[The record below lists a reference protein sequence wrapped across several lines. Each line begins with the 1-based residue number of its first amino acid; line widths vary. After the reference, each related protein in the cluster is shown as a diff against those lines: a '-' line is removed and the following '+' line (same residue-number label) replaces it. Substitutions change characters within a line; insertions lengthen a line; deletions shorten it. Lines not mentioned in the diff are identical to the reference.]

1 VSSSSLSCDLHAGL
15 IFPFPQHSTSTS
27 LFSSPRFTT
36 AISSYN
42 IYIMFQIAL
51 SVLLQLALFSLAA
64 AAPLTTE
71 GHNHGIQWQHGV
83 GGGVVGFI
91 VLVLDI
97 IVFRTSPSPV
107 IAIFRTGISLYVN
120 LQSKADVTC
129 IIVEVLPSNRPVLN
143 KVLWCL
149 LVFFF
154 PIGGMIIYW
163 LFSNRTAHR
172 SGGYEVIG

>member
-1 VSSSSLSCDLHAGL
+1 
-15 IFPFPQHSTSTS
+15 
-27 LFSSPRFTT
+27 
-36 AISSYN
+36 
-42 IYIMFQIAL
+42 
-51 SVLLQLALFSLAA
+51 
-64 AAPLTTE
+64 
-71 GHNHGIQWQHGV
+71 
-83 GGGVVGFI
+83 VVGFI

-97 IVFRTSPSPV
+97 IVFRASPSPV
-107 IAIFRTGISLYVN
+107 IVVARTGILLCIN
-120 LQSKADVTC
+120 KADIVFN
-129 IIVEVLPSNRPVLN
+129 IVEVLPSNRPVMN